1 MNKQELHYMHKNM
14 KDIYNLFKY
23 DASGLLDFFLKN
35 KESILI
41 YLECMYSE
49 EEGEEE

>member
-1 MNKQELHYMHKNM
+1 MNKEELHYMHKHM
-14 KDIYNLFKY
+14 KEIHNLFKY

-49 EEGEEE
+49 EEGEE